1 MGEMNDIS
9 KAVSHAV
16 DNATDSAHDA
26 AHSLSLAAN
35 RASRMVSEKGEQLM
49 HAQSRM
55 TKSCQG
61 FVQERPLTTVG
72 IALAAGVVLG
82 WLLQTKR

>member
-49 HAQSRM
+49 HAQ
-55 TKSCQG
+55 G

-72 IALAAGVVLG
+72 IALATGVVLG

>member
-1 MGEMNDIS
+1 
-9 KAVSHAV
+9 
-16 DNATDSAHDA
+16 
-26 AHSLSLAAN
+26 
-35 RASRMVSEKGEQLM
+35 MVSEKGEQLM

-72 IALAAGVVLG
+72 IALATGVVLG